1 MSLDRPKNR
10 IRKREQPTW
19 EDQRHG
25 GQQYRSSTDLTT
37 AAAPPKRRSTASSG
51 GGKLTRSVSDAGD
64 RDKPLASGDGGDAK
78 RSISLFGTI
87 QRIKTKIKKRPTA
100 MAVDRSS
107 EPSAAAVTPGPSPP
121 PAPVRA
127 KKQLSPIIES
137 SPRDEYFKYSVGGP
151 LDYSGASPPRPVRG
165 HKVDRI
171 VRKLQQQQ
179 QHHHHHQQQQQQHKN
194 QHNHNLHNQ
203 QQQRQHQQQQHRRR
217 QRQLQQQQQQQPVCL
232 AARSNASAAV
242 INHSINNNNNNINN
256 NHSSTRNKRKNFQP
270 RNISYTQDA
279 AEDGGDGG
287 AGGDSA
293 AAGGDSSTAAAV
305 LDLSACTGS
314 TVAKRPRVDDGSAP
328 MDLTCAVPQP
338 PNQVP
343 TAGAVPADKRPST
356 VAAAAAAAAH
366 GVQHLLAAA
375 AAAAG
380 HHGHHQPHDAT
391 DLKEYAQNTVREL
404 LEIYGL
410 NTDVADAITNNVP
423 MVNFSTG
430 KSKVTILLHT

>member
-1 MSLDRPKNR
+1 MVTMADTGLLAAP
-10 IRKREQPTW
+10 
-19 EDQRHG
+19 
-25 GQQYRSSTDLTT
+25 
-37 AAAPPKRRSTASSG
+37 AAAAARHSKVQTPPLGVFSSAED
-51 GGKLTRSVSDAGD
+51 TDSEAEAD
-64 RDKPLASGDGGDAK
+64 R
-78 RSISLFGTI
+78 T
-87 QRIKTKIKKRPTA
+87 
-100 MAVDRSS
+100 
-107 EPSAAAVTPGPSPP
+107 
-121 PAPVRA
+121 
-127 KKQLSPIIES
+127 
-137 SPRDEYFKYSVGGP
+137 RDEE
-151 LDYSGASPPRPVRG
+151 D
-165 HKVDRI
+165 DDDD
-171 VRKLQQQQ
+171 
-179 QHHHHHQQQQQQHKN
+179 HQ
-194 QHNHNLHNQ
+194 QHNHRLHNQ

-232 AARSNASAAV
+232 AARSNASATAAV
-242 INHSINNNNNNINN
+242 ISHNINNNNNNINN

-338 PNQVP
+338 PNQLP
-343 TAGAVPADKRPST
+343 PAGAVPADKRPST

-430 KSKVTILLHT
+430 KSRVTVLYMYTGYNDSFEKKILSVGGLGDDWPHCFAGLRGTS